1 MRFQAVDQT
10 RGLAISAMIWA
21 HFGPG
26 LWERIGLQGLSVDI
40 LSLIGRFATPTFIAI
55 FGFTIAFA
63 YLEKARTDP
72 KPLRRKLISRSGIV
86 LLAAIAISV
95 PSYMQVFWLETYWG
109 GSLALQVMLNSY
121 SVLLFY
127 AFAIFIVAW
136 ILPRLAQAPATA
148 PVILGSALILL
159 GTWLGYDTWQSQG
172 ESLAEWVRLILV
184 SGKYA
189 LLTNLG
195 VALLLVTFGWHV
207 RARMQLGEAV
217 VPMLLVAGIVLFLC
231 SLSLGRISG
240 WRTLEQLHSEF
251 GAPPQLWYLGMI
263 CGVMFMII
271 ALLHRVKIPG
281 LSFILDH
288 TGRNPLS
295 IYVAHAFVLPAVALL
310 RDLFPGLPGILTI
323 VIPLSIFLLYWA
335 YVVYTS
341 SQLQKPAKAASTSPG
356 QPQPAMG
363 RA

>member
-1 MRFQAVDQT
+1 MRFKAIDQT
-10 RGLAISAMIWA
+10 RGLAISAMILA

-63 YLEKARTDP
+63 YIEKARSDP
-72 KPLRRKLISRSGIV
+72 KRLRSKLASRSGMV
-86 LLAAIAISV
+86 LLAALAISV
-95 PSYMQVFWLETYWG
+95 PSYMQMLWRETYWG
-109 GSLALQVMLNSY
+109 GSIALQVMLSSY
-121 SVLLFY
+121 GVLLFY

-136 ILPRLAQAPATA
+136 ILPRLAQAPTTA
-148 PVILGSALILL
+148 PAILGSALILL
-159 GTWLGYDTWQSQG
+159 GTWLGYDMWESQG

-195 VALLLVTFGWHV
+195 VALLLVTFGAHL
-207 RARMQLGEAV
+207 RDRMQKGEPIA
-217 VPMLLVAGIVLFLC
+217 PILLVAGVVLFFC
-231 SLSLGRISG
+231 SVSMGRVHG
-240 WRTLEQLHSEF
+240 WRTLEQLHSEY

-271 ALLHRVKIPG
+271 ALLDRVEIPG
-281 LSFILDH
+281 LSFLLEH

-295 IYVAHAFVLPAVALL
+295 IYVAHAFVLPAVELL
-310 RDLFPGLPGILTI
+310 RDLFSGLPGIFSI
-323 VIPLSIFLLYWA
+323 GIPLGIFLLYWA
-335 YVVYTS
+335 HVIYTS
-341 SQLQKPAKAASTSPG
+341 SRPQRPANVASKLAG
-356 QPQPAMG
+356 
-363 RA
+363 